1 MTTEQHYDPITGME
15 ARSQFGAQL
24 NDIKRRLVELG
35 SLVTEN
41 LRRVG
46 EAMREGKLDL
56 IPTIRETDAM
66 IDDRFLDL
74 EREVFETLARQQP
87 VARDL
92 RFLVSATRIIY
103 EQERS
108 GDLVVN
114 CSNMLEREHGFPDI
128 PSIQSLLSRAVDAS
142 ARVFAM
148 SVDAIADM
156 DPAAGAAIDAAD
168 DEVDN
173 LISRYYTEIGRQAD
187 AMGLEMA
194 IALTRVGRFLER
206 IADHGVNIGENVTY
220 IVTAEM
226 PRPDSQHVTPSD
238 LP

>member
-1 MTTEQHYDPITGME
+1 MDAEQHYDPITGKE

-46 EAMREGKLDL
+46 EAMREAELDL
-56 IPTIRETDAM
+56 IPEIRETDAV
-66 IDDRFLDL
+66 IDERFLDL

-114 CSNMLEREHGFPDI
+114 CSNMLEREEGFPEV
-128 PSIQSLLSRAVDAS
+128 PSIQGLLSRAVDAS

-156 DPAAGAAIDAAD
+156 DPEAGTTIDAAD
-168 DEVDN
+168 DEVDD
-173 LISRYYTEIGRQAD
+173 LISRYYTEIGREAD
-187 AMGLEMA
+187 AIGLETA

-206 IADHGVNIGENVTY
+206 IADHAVNIGENVTY

-238 LP
+238 EP